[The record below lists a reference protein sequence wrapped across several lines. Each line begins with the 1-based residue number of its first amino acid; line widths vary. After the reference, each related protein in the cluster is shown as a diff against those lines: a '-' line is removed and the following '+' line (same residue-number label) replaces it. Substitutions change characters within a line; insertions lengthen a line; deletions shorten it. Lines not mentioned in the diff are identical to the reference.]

1 MAKSSKGCERQMSK
15 EENMEEI
22 AETLA
27 SINDSLEGINAELED
42 ICMSSK
48 MLIFFKMIELRP
60 EMKEKL
66 GPLIDDLAESMDLGL
81 DEEPEKE

>member
-1 MAKSSKGCERQMSK
+1 MSK
-15 EENMEEI
+15 DETMQEI

-60 EMKEKL
+60 EMREKL
-66 GPLIDDLAESMDLGL
+66 GPLIDDLAESMDLDM

>member
-1 MAKSSKGCERQMSK
+1 MSK
-15 EENMEEI
+15 DETMEEI

-48 MLIFFKMIELRP
+48 MLIFFKMIELQP

-66 GPLIDDLAESMDLGL
+66 GPLIDDLAESMDLGM

>member
-1 MAKSSKGCERQMSK
+1 MSK
-15 EENMEEI
+15 DETMQEI

-48 MLIFFKMIELRP
+48 MLIFFKMIELKP

-66 GPLIDDLAESMDLGL
+66 GPLIDDLAESMDLGM

>member
-1 MAKSSKGCERQMSK
+1 MSK
-15 EENMEEI
+15 EETMEEI

-48 MLIFFKMIELRP
+48 MLIFFKLIELRP
-60 EMKEKL
+60 DMKDKL
-66 GPLIDDLAESMDLGL
+66 GPLINDLAESMDF
-81 DEEPEKE
+81 DMDDEPEKV

>member
-1 MAKSSKGCERQMSK
+1 MSK
-15 EENMEEI
+15 EETMEEI

-66 GPLIDDLAESMDLGL
+66 GPLIDDLAASMDLGM
-81 DEEPEKE
+81 DAEPENE

>member
-1 MAKSSKGCERQMSK
+1 MSK
-15 EENMEEI
+15 DETMQEI

-66 GPLIDDLAESMDLGL
+66 GPLIDDLAESMDLGM

>member
-1 MAKSSKGCERQMSK
+1 MSK
-15 EENMEEI
+15 DETMQEI

-27 SINDSLEGINAELED
+27 SINDSLEGINAELEE

-48 MLIFFKMIELRP
+48 MLIFFKMIELKP

-66 GPLIDDLAESMDLGL
+66 GPLIDDLAESMDMGM

>member
-1 MAKSSKGCERQMSK
+1 MSK
-15 EENMEEI
+15 EETMEEI

-66 GPLIDDLAESMDLGL
+66 GPLIDDLAESMDLDMG
-81 DEEPEKE
+81 EEPEKE

>member
-1 MAKSSKGCERQMSK
+1 MSK
-15 EENMEEI
+15 EEVLEEI
-22 AETLA
+22 AETLDTI
-27 SINDSLEGINAELED
+27 SDSLEGINSELED

-66 GPLIDDLAESMDLGL
+66 GPLIDEMAESMDM
-81 DEEPEKE
+81 DAVEEPEKE

>member
-1 MAKSSKGCERQMSK
+1 MSK

-66 GPLIDDLAESMDLGL
+66 GPLIDDLAASMDLGM
-81 DEEPEKE
+81 DTEPEKE

>member
-1 MAKSSKGCERQMSK
+1 MSK
-15 EENMEEI
+15 DETMKEI

-42 ICMSSK
+42 ICISSK
-48 MLIFFKMIELRP
+48 MLIFFKMIELKP

-66 GPLIDDLAESMDLGL
+66 GPLIDEMAESMDM
-81 DEEPEKE
+81 DAVEEPEKE

>member
-1 MAKSSKGCERQMSK
+1 MSK
-15 EENMEEI
+15 DETMQEI

-66 GPLIDDLAESMDLGL
+66 GPLIDDLAESMDLGM
-81 DEEPEKE
+81 DEGPEKE

>member
-1 MAKSSKGCERQMSK
+1 MSK
-15 EENMEEI
+15 DETMQEI

-27 SINDSLEGINAELED
+27 SINDSLEGINAELEE

-66 GPLIDDLAESMDLGL
+66 APLIDDLAESMDLGM

>member
-1 MAKSSKGCERQMSK
+1 MSK
-15 EENMEEI
+15 DETMQEI

-27 SINDSLEGINAELED
+27 SINDSLEGINAELEE

-48 MLIFFKMIELRP
+48 MLIFFKMIELKP

-66 GPLIDDLAESMDLGL
+66 GPLINDLAESMDMGM

>member
-1 MAKSSKGCERQMSK
+1 MSK
-15 EENMEEI
+15 DETMQEI

-66 GPLIDDLAESMDLGL
+66 GPLIDDLAKSMDLDM